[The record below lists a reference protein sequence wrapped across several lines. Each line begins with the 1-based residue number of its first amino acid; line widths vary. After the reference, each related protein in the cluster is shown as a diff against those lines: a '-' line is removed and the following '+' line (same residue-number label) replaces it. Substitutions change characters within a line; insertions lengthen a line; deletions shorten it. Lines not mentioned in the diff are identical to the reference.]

1 MKNQT
6 IFEFTD
12 DKKIKYSSNSN
23 DILKTAKTFYE
34 KLYTKRQ
41 PSKLLLATSK
51 LLLAKFLA
59 KRKSQR
65 NIFIFQVEISL
76 KRYKNFF
83 K

>member
-41 PSKLLLATSK
+41 PSKLLLA
-51 LLLAKFLA
+51 KFLA

>member
-6 IFEFTD
+6 ISEFPD

-41 PSKLLLATSK
+41 PSKLLRKTLYQETTFKTATNQIPSK
-51 LLLAKFLA
+51 K
-59 KRKSQR
+59 K
-65 NIFIFQVEISL
+65 ISMEHFHL
-76 KRYKNFF
+76 SG
-83 K
+83 